1 MEAQKTVPAVQPKTG
16 WSMGPRPLPLH
27 MTTQAL
33 MLMTSLSALS
43 LLRSGSLNLKGRAP
57 AGSAPRKKHEATI
70 AAVKACADPEGLAEA
85 VSRQAVE
92 RLTAFADGVLA
103 YRAFP
108 RTERPA
114 GAPVVWQRGSARLLD
129 YGAMGAGGGA
139 GGADGGRPVI
149 VVPSL
154 VNRSYILDLTER
166 RSLVRYLAGA
176 GLRPFLV
183 DWDAPGDAEAGFSL
197 TDYVAGYLAEAIG
210 VVAETAG
217 RAPVAIGYC
226 MGGLLALAAARNN
239 ATTAGLALLATP
251 WDFHADTPTLP
262 YLRAMAPALE
272 TMIASLGYF
281 PVDILQAMFA
291 SLEPTLTGEK
301 FRRFANLGADSA
313 EAKLFVALEDWL
325 NDGVPLTAAVA
336 RECLFGWYLDNT
348 PVRGAWRIDGEVV
361 DPADVAV
368 PSLVVVPERDHI
380 VPPSSAIPLADL
392 IDGADVW
399 RLPAGHIGM
408 VTGGRAHDLLYE
420 PLAAW
425 LNARFD

>member
-1 MEAQKTVPAVQPKTG
+1 
-16 WSMGPRPLPLH
+16 
-27 MTTQAL
+27 
-33 MLMTSLSALS
+33 
-43 LLRSGSLNLKGRAP
+43 
-57 AGSAPRKKHEATI
+57 
-70 AAVKACADPEGLAEA
+70 VKACADPEGLAEA
-85 VSRQAVE
+85 VSRQAVK

-103 YRAFP
+103 YRAFS
-108 RTERPA
+108 RNERPVDV
-114 GAPVVWQRGSARLLD
+114 PVVWQRGSARLLD
-129 YGAMGAGGGA
+129 YGAVGGG
-139 GGADGGRPVI
+139 GDGRPVI

-210 VVAETAG
+210 VVAETGG
-217 RAPVAIGYC
+217 RAPVAVGYC
-226 MGGLLALAAARNN
+226 MGGLLALAGAQKSP
-239 ATTAGLALLATP
+239 TAGLALLATP
-251 WDFHADTPTLP
+251 WDFHADMPTLP
-262 YLRAMAPALE
+262 YLRAMAPAFE
-272 TMIASLGYF
+272 TMIAGLGYF

-348 PVRGAWRIDGEVV
+348 PASGAWRIDGEVI
-361 DPADVAV
+361 DPAHVTV

-380 VPPSSAIPLADL
+380 VPPASASPLAAL

-408 VTGGRAHDLLYE
+408 ATGGRARELLYE

>member
-1 MEAQKTVPAVQPKTG
+1 MEAQKTVPAVQPGTG

-27 MTTQAL
+27 MATQAL
-33 MLMTSLSALS
+33 MLMSSLGALP
-43 LLRSGSLNLKGRAP
+43 LLRSGSLDLKGGAP
-57 AGSAPRKKHEATI
+57 NGPAPRKRRETTI

-85 VSRQAVE
+85 VSRQAIE
-92 RLTAFADGVLA
+92 RLSAFADGVLA

-108 RTERPA
+108 RSRRTA
-114 GAPVVWQRGSARLLD
+114 DVPVVWQRGSARLLD
-129 YGAMGAGGGA
+129 YGAGDDHAS
-139 GGADGGRPVI
+139 RPVI

-154 VNRSYILDLTER
+154 VNRSSILDLTER

-197 TDYVAGYLAEAIG
+197 TDYVAGYLAEAIA
-210 VVAETAG
+210 VVAETGG
-217 RAPVAIGYC
+217 RPPVAVGYC
-226 MGGLLALAAARNN
+226 MGGLLALAAAAREPS
-239 ATTAGLALLATP
+239 ATAGLALLATP

-262 YLRAMAPALE
+262 YLRAMAPAFE
-272 TMIASLGYF
+272 TMISNLGYF

-301 FRRFANLGADSA
+301 FRRFANLAVDSA

-336 RECLFGWYLDNT
+336 RECLFGWCRDNT
-348 PVRGAWRIDGEVV
+348 PVSGAWRIDGAVV

-380 VPPSSAIPLADL
+380 VPPASASPLAAM
-392 IDGADVW
+392 IDGAEVW

-408 VTGGRAHDLLYE
+408 VTGGRAHQLLYE

-425 LNARFD
+425 LKARFD

>member
-1 MEAQKTVPAVQPKTG
+1 
-16 WSMGPRPLPLH
+16 
-27 MTTQAL
+27 
-33 MLMTSLSALS
+33 
-43 LLRSGSLNLKGRAP
+43 
-57 AGSAPRKKHEATI
+57 
-70 AAVKACADPEGLAEA
+70 VKACADPEGLAEA
-85 VSRQAVE
+85 VSRQAVK

-103 YRAFP
+103 YRAFS
-108 RTERPA
+108 RAERPVDV
-114 GAPVVWQRGSARLLD
+114 PVVWQRGSARLLD
-129 YGAMGAGGGA
+129 YGAVGGG
-139 GGADGGRPVI
+139 GDGRPVI

-217 RAPVAIGYC
+217 RAPVAVGYC
-226 MGGLLALAAARNN
+226 MGGLLALAGAQKSP
-239 ATTAGLALLATP
+239 TAGLALLATP

-262 YLRAMAPALE
+262 FLRAMAPAFE
-272 TMIASLGYF
+272 TMIAGLGYF

-348 PVRGAWRIDGEVV
+348 PASGAWRIDGEVI
-361 DPADVAV
+361 DPAHVTV

-380 VPPSSAIPLADL
+380 VPPASASPLAAL

-408 VTGGRAHDLLYE
+408 VTGGRAHELLYE